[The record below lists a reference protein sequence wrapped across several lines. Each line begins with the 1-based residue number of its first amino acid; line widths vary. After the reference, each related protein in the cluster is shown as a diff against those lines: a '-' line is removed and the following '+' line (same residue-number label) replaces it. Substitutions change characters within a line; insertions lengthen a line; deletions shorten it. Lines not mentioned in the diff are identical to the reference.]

1 MEAILNLHLCVSAS
15 KVVECA
21 AELRRRLPPDQLLIL
36 RQLAAELVTAA
47 ESESAGCRV
56 VLVPAAAEREA
67 LATLGLK
74 AAGRER

>member
-1 MEAILNLHLCVSAS
+1 MKQSLLNLHVCVSAS

-21 AELRRRLPPDQLLIL
+21 EELRRRLEPDQLAIL

-56 VLVPAAAEREA
+56 VLVPAATEREA
-67 LATLGLK
+67 LVTLGLK
-74 AAGRER
+74 AAGRE

>member
-1 MEAILNLHLCVSAS
+1 MQHLNLHLCVAAS

-21 AELRRRLPPDQLLIL
+21 EELRRRLPPDQLAIL
-36 RQLAAELVTAA
+36 RQLAAELVIQA
-47 ESESAGCRV
+47 ESESTGCRV

-67 LATLGLK
+67 LVTLGLQ